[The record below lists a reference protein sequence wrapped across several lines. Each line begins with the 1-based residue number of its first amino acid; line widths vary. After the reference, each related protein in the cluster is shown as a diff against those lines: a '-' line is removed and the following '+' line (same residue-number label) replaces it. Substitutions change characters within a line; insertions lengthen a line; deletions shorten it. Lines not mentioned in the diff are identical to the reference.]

1 MPESCSEATQH
12 DQNTSL
18 VMEPVPITSQKH
30 DPAWKHCQMF
40 KSGDRIQLK
49 CIYCS
54 KLFRGGG
61 IHRIKEHLA
70 GQKGNASTCL
80 RVPPDVRGL
89 MQQSLDGVVVKKR
102 NRQKLD
108 EEITNITPPQDG
120 DVDSLGGTQS
130 DVNNAVQ
137 LVGVSVEPISRL
149 LVNREG
155 VTSVRSIDRRKRGR
169 GKSSWSSHGVHGV
182 CNGGALVSRKVNSY
196 VHEAIGRFLFDIG
209 APPEAVNSAYFQP
222 MIDAIASGGPG
233 MEPPTCHDLRSWIL
247 KNSVEE
253 ARNNIDKHR
262 ATWGRTGCSILV
274 DQWNTELDN
283 VMLSFLVYS
292 PEGTVFL
299 ESVDASA
306 IINSS
311 DALYDLLRRV
321 VEDVGVG
328 DVVQVI
334 TSGEEQFVVA
344 GRRLADTFPNLFW
357 IPCAARCLD
366 LILEDFGSLDWIHA
380 VIEQARS
387 ITKFVY
393 NHSVVL
399 NMVRRS
405 TFGNDIVEPGVTRFG
420 TSFTT
425 LKRLVD
431 QKHCLQVMVT
441 SQEWMDCPYSKEP
454 GGLEISDLISDRDQS
469 FWSSCTLIVRLTSPL
484 LRVLRMVGC
493 EKRPAMGFIYAGMYR
508 AKEAIKK
515 ELVKREEYM
524 VYWNI
529 IDQRWEQH
537 WNFPL
542 HAAGFYLDPKIFYSI
557 EGDIHNSIQSGM
569 YDCIER
575 MVPDIKVQDK
585 IMKEIISYKNA
596 AGDFRRK
603 MAIRAR
609 DTLLPAEWWSTYG
622 GGCPNLARLAIRILS
637 QTCGSIGYRQS
648 QIPFEK
654 AHGIRNCLERQ
665 RLRDLVFVQYNLR
678 LRQMVDKN
686 NGEDCMDPISFDSI
700 SLVEDWVTG
709 KDVCSED
716 FEGSSWMSL
725 DSPSASTMLLGP
737 SNDDAEDLGS
747 GFYDGEIFSR
757 GKDGEIEILEDN
769 VENH

>member
-1 MPESCSEATQH
+1 MASG
-12 DQNTSL
+12 L

-80 RVPPDVRGL
+80 RVPPDVRAL

-108 EEITNITPPQDG
+108 DEITNITPPLDG
-120 DVDSLGGTQS
+120 EVDSLGIQS
-130 DVNNAVQ
+130 DVNNGVQ
-137 LVGVSVEPISRL
+137 LIGVPETLEPNLRL
-149 LVNREG
+149 LVSQEG
-155 VTSVRSIDRRKRGR
+155 ITSARSMDRRKRGR
-169 GKSSWSSHGVHGV
+169 GKSSSSSHGAHGI
-182 CNGGALVSRKVNSY
+182 CNSAALGSKKMNSY
-196 VHEAIGRFLFDIG
+196 IHEAIGRFLFDIG
-209 APPEAVNSAYFQP
+209 ALPDAVNSAYFQP
-222 MIDAIASGGPG
+222 MINAIASGGQG
-233 MEPPTCHDLRSWIL
+233 VEPPTYHDLRSWIL

-253 ARNNIDKHR
+253 ARNGIDKYR

-274 DQWNTELDN
+274 DQWKTELGN
-283 VMLSFLVYS
+283 VLLSFLVYS

-299 ESVDASA
+299 ESVDASE

-328 DVVQVI
+328 DVLQVI
-334 TSGEEQFVVA
+334 TSGEEQYIVA
-344 GRRLADTFPNLFW
+344 GRRLTDAFPNLYW
-357 IPCAARCLD
+357 IPCAARCLE
-366 LILEDFGSLDWIHA
+366 LILEDFGSIEWINA
-380 VIEQARS
+380 VIEQAKS
-387 ITKFVY
+387 ITRFVY
-393 NHSVVL
+393 NHNVVL

-405 TFGNDIVEPGVTRFG
+405 TFGNDIVEPGVARFG

-425 LKRLVD
+425 LKRLVEL
-431 QKHCLQVMVT
+431 KHCLQVMVT
-441 SQEWMDCPYSKEP
+441 SQEWMDCPNSKEP
-454 GGLEISDLISDRDQS
+454 GGLEMSDLISDRDQT
-469 FWSSCTLIVRLTSPL
+469 FWSSCTLIVHLTNPL
-484 LRVLRMVGC
+484 LRVLRMVGF

-508 AKEAIKK
+508 AKETIKK
-515 ELVKREEYM
+515 ELAKREEYM

-537 WNFPL
+537 WHFPL
-542 HAAGFYLDPKIFYSI
+542 HAAGFYLNPKIFYSL
-557 EGDIHNSIQSGM
+557 EGDIHNSILSGM

-575 MVPDIKVQDK
+575 LIPDIKVQDK
-585 IMKEIISYKNA
+585 IMKEINLYKNA

-637 QTCGSIGYRQS
+637 QNCGSIGYRQNH
-648 QIPFEK
+648 IPFEK

-686 NGEDCMDPISFDSI
+686 IREDSMDPISFDSI
-700 SLVEDWVTG
+700 SIVEDWVTG

-716 FEGSSWMSL
+716 HESSNWMAL

-737 SNDDAEDLGS
+737 SNDDVEDLGS
-747 GFYDGEIFSR
+747 GFYDSEIFSR
-757 GKDGEIEILEDN
+757 EKDGENEIVEDN